1 MPGFK
6 IGMVIGNNRP
16 QYRPQVQS
24 LNTLVNVAT
33 NVKQVPRI
41 AIGGAMIGRIQ
52 FAKSGC
58 SSCGK

>member
-1 MPGFK
+1 MQ
-6 IGMVIGNNRP
+6 IQNNRT
-16 QYRPQVQS
+16 QVYRQPIPNY
-24 LNTLVNVAT
+24 NTLVNVAP
-33 NVKQVPRI
+33 NIRQVPRL